1 MTDTDEDVY
10 DIAVIGTDME
20 QAKSDAKNAANNAI
34 NKLSDYA
41 NDREEITTTNKAVA
55 QALVTAA
62 NDAVDT
68 YVNDFGGKTSDFKNY
83 GYIAVVQDKIDA
95 VQ

>member
-41 NDREEITTTNKAVA
+41 RCV
-55 QALVTAA
+55 
-62 NDAVDT
+62 
-68 YVNDFGGKTSDFKNY
+68 
-83 GYIAVVQDKIDA
+83 
-95 VQ
+95 